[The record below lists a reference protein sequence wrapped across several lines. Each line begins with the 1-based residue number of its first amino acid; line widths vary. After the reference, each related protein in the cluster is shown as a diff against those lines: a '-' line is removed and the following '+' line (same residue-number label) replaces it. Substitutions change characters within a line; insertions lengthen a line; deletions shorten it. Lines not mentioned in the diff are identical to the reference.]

1 MMCVGFWI
9 VLMGKWRRFLG
20 QEFEAVPGIVIRP
33 AAWDLFSSAS
43 ITNTWSQ
50 AHFVRSILLG
60 SFVAS
65 NLVLF
70 TSEFD

>member
-1 MMCVGFWI
+1 MYVGFWI
-9 VLMGKWRRFLG
+9 VLMGKWQR
-20 QEFEAVPGIVIRP
+20 FEAVPGIVIRP

-50 AHFVRSILLG
+50 ARVVGSILLG

-65 NLVLF
+65 KLVLF